1 MTIDSLRAAQAYSD
15 VARSVAA
22 APKTDA
28 IGGFGALVQ
37 SAVADAAGTIAAG
50 ERAAATVA
58 TGKADLV
65 EVVTALAAA
74 ETSLS
79 TAVSIRNRMVEAYQE
94 IMRMPM

>member
-1 MTIDSLRAAQAYSD
+1 MDALRAAQAYSEI
-15 VARSVAA
+15 ARSLA
-22 APKTDA
+22 APPRDGPS
-28 IGGFGALVQ
+28 GGFGSLVQ

-50 ERAAATVA
+50 ERAAASVA

-65 EVVTALAAA
+65 EVVTALAEA

-79 TAVSIRNRMVEAYQE
+79 AAVSIRNRMVEAYQE

>member
-1 MTIDSLRAAQAYSD
+1 MTIDSLRAAQTYSD
-15 VARSVAA
+15 IARSIAE
-22 APKTDA
+22 APKGDTA
-28 IGGFGALVQ
+28 GNFGALLQ

-50 ERAAATVA
+50 ERAATSVA
-58 TGKADLV
+58 AGKADLV

-94 IMRMPM
+94 IMRMPI